1 MDYREQKRAEVW
13 LAPMRGEPLAVNGWL
28 ERRKLKER
36 GGVKLEN
43 MMVDLLLLWDTST
56 KDDLSE
62 PKLTP
67 MGNMGCSLYNANYYL
82 LLWETYSS
90 FYLNKTKLMNVER
103 KR

>member
-1 MDYREQKRAEVW
+1 M
-13 LAPMRGEPLAVNGWL
+13 APMRGQRLAVNGRL

-43 MMVDLLLLWDTST
+43 MMVDDLLLWDSST
-56 KDDLSE
+56 RDDLFE

-67 MGNMGCSLYNANYYL
+67 MGNMGCSLYNTTNYYL

-90 FYLNKTKLMNVER
+90 LYLNKNQTDECGKKKVKLVC
-103 KR
+103 